1 MAKKPIIVL
10 DTNVFVSALLS
21 PNGVPGLI
29 LLKFRSGEFD
39 IATSKD
45 QVKEIQ
51 DVLKRPS
58 LVRAIPSGTNREV
71 LRFFL
76 KFKLLTQ
83 IYKAPKLS
91 WDFGDRD
98 DHFLLDLAV
107 CSRANFLVTGDK
119 ALRNLFLVGQCAVVS
134 PIEFIGRL

>member
-1 MAKKPIIVL
+1 MAKKLVVVL
-10 DTNVFVSALLS
+10 DTNVFVSGLLS

-29 LLKFRSGEFD
+29 LARFRSGHFD

-45 QVKEIQ
+45 QIREIQ
-51 DVLKRPS
+51 NVLRRPS
-58 LVRAIPSGTNREV
+58 LVRAIPKGTNREV

-76 KFKLLTQ
+76 KFKRLT
-83 IYKAPKLS
+83 KVCTPPRLT

-98 DHFLLDLAV
+98 DNFLLDLAV
-107 CSRANFLVTGDK
+107 HAKAHFLVTGDK
-119 ALRNLFLVGQCAVVS
+119 PLRKLMLVGQCAVIT

>member
-1 MAKKPIIVL
+1 MAKKLVVVL
-10 DTNVFVSALLS
+10 DTNVFVSGLLS

-29 LLKFRSGEFD
+29 LARFRSGHFD

-45 QVKEIQ
+45 QIREIQ
-51 DVLKRPS
+51 NVLRRPS
-58 LVRAIPSGTNREV
+58 LVRAIPKGTNREV

-76 KFKLLTQ
+76 KFKRLT
-83 IYKAPKLS
+83 KVCTPPRLP

-107 CSRANFLVTGDK
+107 HAKAHFLVTGDK
-119 ALRNLFLVGQCAVVS
+119 PLRKLMLVGQCAVIT